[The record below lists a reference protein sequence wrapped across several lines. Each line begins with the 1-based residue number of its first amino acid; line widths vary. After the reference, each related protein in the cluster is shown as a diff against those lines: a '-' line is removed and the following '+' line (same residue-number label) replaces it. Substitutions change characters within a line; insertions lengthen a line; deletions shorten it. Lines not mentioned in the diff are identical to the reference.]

1 MRRNKQTLPGS
12 SCTSLLWRIPCQ
24 NQNRQWLSFRLVK
37 GKSSWK
43 GGEEREVGEGG
54 ILRVPVPTPS
64 LASSPSK
71 SINPSKKCLIKK
83 YIFQELSTK
92 KFLNYLRESTRN
104 SNNVVI
110 LLNSRN
116 KAKQNKT
123 NKQKTRR
130 NKKFTHFTF

>member
-1 MRRNKQTLPGS
+1 MVQF
-12 SCTSLLWRIPCQ
+12 Q
-24 NQNRQWLSFRLVK
+24 VVK
-37 GKSSWK
+37 GESSWK
-43 GGEEREVGEGG
+43 GGEGGGGEVGEGG
-54 ILRVPVPTPS
+54 ILRVPVPIPS
-64 LASSPSK
+64 CASSPSSK

-123 NKQKTRR
+123 IAKQNKQTKDQ
-130 NKKFTHFTF
+130 KEY

>member
-12 SCTSLLWRIPCQ
+12 SCTSLLWRNPCQ
-24 NQNRQWLSFRLVK
+24 NQNRQWFSFTLVK
-37 GKSSWK
+37 GESSWK
-43 GGEEREVGEGG
+43 GGEGGGGGVGEGG
-54 ILRVPVPTPS
+54 TLRVPVPIPS
-64 LASSPSK
+64 CASSPSSK

-130 NKKFTHFTF
+130 NK

>member
-12 SCTSLLWRIPCQ
+12 SCTSLLWRNPCQ
-24 NQNRQWLSFRLVK
+24 NQNRQWFSFRLVK
-37 GKSSWK
+37 GESSWK
-43 GGEEREVGEGG
+43 GGEGG
-54 ILRVPVPTPS
+54 GGGRGRRNFKGS
-64 LASSPSK
+64 SSHSFMRASSPSSK
-71 SINPSKKCLIKK
+71 SINPSKKCWIKK

-130 NKKFTHFTF
+130 NK